1 MRSVLIAAAALAAV
15 ALAAP
20 QAQAATVLNAS
31 WNSDCGKSTCFD
43 DKGQYTQTYAAGA
56 FAGPVSI
63 SQLLMDRGVLGTL
76 DGKTFRL
83 SFQLNGEEVGTWGQY
98 NMGGIG
104 GDQLWF
110 GGEQFTWNPED
121 GDLVL
126 VLQLVPPPKEGAGG
140 GFGGFALAEGG
151 EGDGLPLLTETPLD
165 IGDGGGDGDQGP
177 RGPLAPVPE
186 PSAWAMMIMGF
197 GLAGALVRRRRAVVL
212 AQP

>member
-1 MRSVLIAAAALAAV
+1 MRTFLIAAAAMAAMTLGASQV
-15 ALAAP
+15 
-20 QAQAATVLNAS
+20 QAATVLNVG
-31 WNSDCGKSTCFD
+31 WTTDCGKSTCFD
-43 DKGQYTQTYAAGA
+43 ENGQYRQTFSRGA
-56 FAGPVSI
+56 FSGPVSI

-83 SFQLNGEEVGTWGQY
+83 SFQLNDEELGTWGQY

-126 VLQLVPPPKEGAGG
+126 VLQITPPPKPGAGG
-140 GFGGFALAEGG
+140 GLGGFALREDGDGESAPFDGG
-151 EGDGLPLLTETPLD
+151 DEGDGGQP
-165 IGDGGGDGDQGP
+165 GGREP
-177 RGPLAPVPE
+177 VAAVPE
-186 PSAWAMMIMGF
+186 PSTWAMMIIGF
-197 GLAGALVRRRRAVVL
+197 GLAGALIRRRAVVL

>member
-1 MRSVLIAAAALAAV
+1 MRKFLIAAFAVAAV
-15 ALAAP
+15 SLGAS
-20 QAQAATVLNAS
+20 QAQAATVLNAG
-31 WNSDCGKSTCFD
+31 WTTDCGKSTCFD
-43 DKGQYTQTYAAGA
+43 ENGQYKQTYSAGA
-56 FAGPVSI
+56 FSGPVSI

-126 VLQLVPPPKEGAGG
+126 VLQITPPPKPGAGG
-140 GFGGFALAEGG
+140 GFGAFALAEDLDGESSPFDGG
-151 EGDGLPLLTETPLD
+151 EE
-165 IGDGGGDGDQGP
+165 GGGGQPGGREP
-177 RGPLAPVPE
+177 VAAVPE
-186 PSAWAMMIMGF
+186 PSAWAMMILGF
-197 GLAGALVRRRRAVVL
+197 GLAGALIRRRAVVL